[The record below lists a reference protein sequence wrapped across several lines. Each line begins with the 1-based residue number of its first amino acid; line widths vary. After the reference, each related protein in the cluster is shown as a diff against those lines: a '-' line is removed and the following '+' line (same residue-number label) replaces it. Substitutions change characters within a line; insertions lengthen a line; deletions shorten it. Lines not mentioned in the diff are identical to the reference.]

1 MVLACNNYEVI
12 DLGVMVPAAK
22 ILEEA
27 KKQKVDIIGLSGL
40 ITPSLDE
47 MAHVAKEMQRQGF
60 NAPLLIGGATTSRV
74 HTAVKIAPHYSQP
87 VIWVKDA
94 SRGVGVASSLLSES
108 LRAGYLAKHQAEYD
122 EVRARH
128 AGKQQNVRMLALAAA
143 RANKARIDWAG
154 CTAPAPGRLGIQT
167 LRNYPLDEL
176 TRYIDWS
183 PFFITWELHGKYPAI
198 LKDEKVGKEAS
209 KLFSDAQ
216 AMLKR
221 AIADR
226 SLTANG
232 VFGLFPANSVNDD
245 DIEVYVD
252 ESRRELRTTLH
263 TLRQQDE
270 KPPGRPNRAL
280 ADFVAPKDSGKK
292 DYIGAFAVCIA
303 GAEELAKKYEAR
315 HDDYNAILVKALADR
330 LAEAFAERLHE
341 RVRKEFWGYARDENL
356 ANDSLIR
363 EEYAG
368 IRPAPGYPA
377 CPDHTEKELLFK
389 LIDATRNAGV
399 KLTESYAMW
408 PAAAVSGFYFAHPD
422 SRYFAVGKIG
432 KDQVEDYAR
441 RKAMDIR
448 VVERWLSPN
457 LGYEPGD

>member
-108 LRAGYLAKHQAEYD
+108 LRAGYLTKHQAEYD

-221 AIADR
+221 VIADR